1 MTAKTNL
8 AQPTFN
14 SLSWDAPL
22 NSNFGILDNAIGG
35 NLNLSITSAN
45 VTLTATQAQNAV
57 ISVTGLTAARSLATG
72 ANIVGTW
79 VVSNVSSFTLS
90 VYTTLSTGAFVSIPT
105 NTIVTV
111 YSPDGINMYEANNN
125 TVKKT
130 GDTMTGPLVITSGAA
145 VPINVNSGQFYV
157 TSGSVFTTGNFF
169 ANQNVTAFSDIR
181 YKENVMPIDKAVE
194 MVEKMNGVFF
204 TRKEDGSNGV
214 GVIAQEIR
222 EVLPEVVVESEDGY
236 LAVAYGNITAV
247 LINAVK
253 ELSARVKELESK

>member
-45 VTLTATQAQNAV
+45 VTLTATQAQNAI
-57 ISVTGLTAARSLATG
+57 ISVTGLTATRSLATG

-79 VVSNVSSFTLS
+79 VVSNASSFTLN
-90 VYTTLSTGAFVSIPT
+90 VYTALSTGTFVSIPT

-130 GDTMTGPLVITSGAA
+130 GDTMTGTLVLPSNGLTVGTTQLYVASGNVYTS
-145 VPINVNSGQFYV
+145 
-157 TSGSVFTTGNFF
+157 GNFF
-169 ANQNVTAFSDIR
+169 ATSNVTAYTSSDERLKDNI
-181 YKENVMPIDKAVE
+181 ETLTDALDKV
-194 MVEKMNGVFF
+194 KSLRGVTF
-204 TRKEDGSNGV
+204 TTKKDGKPCV
-214 GVIAQEIR
+214 GVVAQE
-222 EVLPEVVVESEDGY
+222 LQHTFPELVTEGEDGY
-236 LAVAYGNITAV
+236 LYVAYANLVGV

-253 ELSARVKELESK
+253 ELSARVDKLES